1 MFGKK
6 QSKKPVAKPEFEE
19 TREDDLGPY
28 PADVDSNPTKQ
39 RVLER
44 ALRMTTVGLGVSATA
59 NVALVALIIALL
71 PLKQVY
77 PYLVTFKESDEKV
90 VAIEPLTA
98 DAPGIQFATEANV
111 RQYVKLRHT
120 FSPIESFINT
130 QWGPDSQLAAMS
142 DAGEYSK
149 FAEAAVQE
157 KTQMMTRGLSR
168 SIDIESATM
177 VRPDTW
183 QVAFTTTETPGG
195 NEGTLTA
202 SPATGAAQRP
212 SVTGG
217 FGTGDGVGGVP
228 MINVNPP
235 KVTKRWL
242 ATMNIAYQPQRI
254 TFDKRLLNPLGF
266 TVVDYSVIER
276 N

>member
-1 MFGKK
+1 MFGKNK
-6 QSKKPVAKPEFEE
+6 EKSVTLRKPDLDE
-19 TREDDLGPY
+19 REDDIGPY
-28 PADVDSNPTKQ
+28 PAEVDSNPTKQ

-44 ALRMTTVGLGVSATA
+44 ALRMTTVGLGVSGAT
-59 NVALVALIIALL
+59 NVALVALIIAMM
-71 PLKQVY
+71 PLKEVY
-77 PYLVTFKESDEKV
+77 PYLITFKESDEKI
-90 VAIEPLTA
+90 VAIEPLSG
-98 DAPGIQFATEANV
+98 DAPGIQYATEANV

-120 FSPIESFINT
+120 FSPVESFIES
-130 QWGPDSQLAAMS
+130 QWGSSSQLAAMTES
-142 DAGEYSK
+142 AAYAK
-149 FAEAAVQE
+149 FAEAAKSE
-157 KTQMMTRGLSR
+157 RTQMTTRGLSR

-195 NEGTLTA
+195 SDGTLTA
-202 SPATGAAQRP
+202 SPGDVSNPGASIGSNTG
-212 SVTGG
+212 TNIG
-217 FGTGDGVGGVP
+217 

-242 ATMNIAYQPQRI
+242 ATMNITYQPQRI

-266 TVVDYSVIER
+266 TITDYSVIER